1 VEVETTRG
9 NSTRSR
15 RKSEQ
20 NAALLMLDEI
30 KKSRARK
37 ERMKKEE
44 AQNDVQM
51 AQH

>member
-9 NSTRSR
+9 DSTRSR
-15 RKSEQ
+15 RRSERS
-20 NAALLMLDEI
+20 AALLMLDEV

-44 AQNDVQM
+44 AQNDVRM
-51 AQH
+51 AQQ